1 MTWVLM
7 LFICALVL
15 ALMALTLKILELL
28 ERN

>member
-1 MTWVLM
+1 MTWYLVLI
-7 LFICALVL
+7 ICALVL

>member
-1 MTWVLM
+1 MTWLWM
-7 LFICALVL
+7 LIICALVL